1 MRRMKKIKTVL
12 IANRGEIACRLIR
25 AARAVGARAAAVYS
39 DADRF
44 SAHAELADVAL
55 RVGPPAPS
63 ESYLNIPAMIRAAR
77 DCGADAVSPGCGFL
91 SESPEFAAACEK
103 AGLIFVGPGAKTM
116 ALAASKSAARATA
129 ERIGVPIPP
138 GFFEHGASDKR
149 LARAA
154 RDLGFPVFIKAL
166 AGGGGRGMRLATS
179 AKAFPEALALARREA
194 KTAFGSD
201 AVFLE
206 RFIPRARHLEAQIL
220 ADHFGT
226 IEILGERDCSWQR
239 RNQKMVEEAPAP
251 NLPDDIRARLRQ
263 HARALA
269 AAVKYRNAGTA
280 EFLLDLDSG
289 DLLFL
294 EINARLQVEHPV
306 TEMIYGEDL
315 AAWQLRIADG
325 EKIPKGGFS
334 ASGWAMEARVCAED
348 PLNDFLPATGVV
360 SECAW
365 PHGEGIRADAG
376 ARRGDLI
383 GGHYDSLV
391 AKIVAHGRDRE
402 DARTR
407 LARALCETR
416 LGGVANNLSFLR
428 ELISAPEFIA
438 GETTVGLFAEARDS
452 LLRKVRARRAK
463 LERAAVAALHWEAGR
478 KFPAPGF
485 RLNQPPRAFAQPG
498 GHRWEISPAG
508 AHAFSAKRGDEAFSV
523 SDLRARPGGVCG
535 RMDGESFSA
544 TVRMVGGAPHVF
556 MDGDSAAFHPGESE
570 SVRESES
577 ESGAD
582 GIARAPMHAFVRT
595 VSARVGG
602 VVSRGETLMTLE
614 AMKMEIPI
622 PAPRDGKVLKVMAA
636 ENDAVAEGAA
646 LAEVG
651 DGNS

>member
-1 MRRMKKIKTVL
+1 
-12 IANRGEIACRLIR
+12 
-25 AARAVGARAAAVYS
+25 
-39 DADRF
+39 
-44 SAHAELADVAL
+44 
-55 RVGPPAPS
+55 
-63 ESYLNIPAMIRAAR
+63 
-77 DCGADAVSPGCGFL
+77 
-91 SESPEFAAACEK
+91 
-103 AGLIFVGPGAKTM
+103 
-116 ALAASKSAARATA
+116 
-129 ERIGVPIPP
+129 
-138 GFFEHGASDKR
+138 
-149 LARAA
+149 
-154 RDLGFPVFIKAL
+154 
-166 AGGGGRGMRLATS
+166 
-179 AKAFPEALALARREA
+179 
-194 KTAFGSD
+194 
-201 AVFLE
+201 
-206 RFIPRARHLEAQIL
+206 
-220 ADHFGT
+220 
-226 IEILGERDCSWQR
+226 
-239 RNQKMVEEAPAP
+239 
-251 NLPDDIRARLRQ
+251 
-263 HARALA
+263 
-269 AAVKYRNAGTA
+269 
-280 EFLLDLDSG
+280 
-289 DLLFL
+289 
-294 EINARLQVEHPV
+294 
-306 TEMIYGEDL
+306 
-315 AAWQLRIADG
+315 
-325 EKIPKGGFS
+325 
-334 ASGWAMEARVCAED
+334 MEARVCAED

-438 GETTVGLFAEARDS
+438 GDTTVGLFAEARDS

-498 GHRWEISPAG
+498 GRRWEISPAG
-508 AHAFSAKRGDEAFSV
+508 VHAFSAKRGDEAFSV

-595 VSARVGG
+595 VSAKVGG

-622 PAPRDGKVLKVMAA
+622 PAPRDGKILKVMAA